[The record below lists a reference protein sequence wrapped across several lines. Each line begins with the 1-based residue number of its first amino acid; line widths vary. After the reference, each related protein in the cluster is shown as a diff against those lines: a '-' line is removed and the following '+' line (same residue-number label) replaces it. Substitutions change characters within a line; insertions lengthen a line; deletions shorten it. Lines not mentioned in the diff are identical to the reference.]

1 MLKKIILYTLG
12 LIAFIVLGIFIYQ
25 NLPIEITR
33 KSEMT
38 LGNKIIKNIEAYQSI
53 HNELPKEND
62 WETLGKLGFQ
72 IHEMGTQ
79 PNYTYNNQDAYE
91 IVFLEGFNGPYLLWN
106 SIERKWKIGF
116 PTVFITAKE
125 DSITFFRGNQVLFI
139 RPSDEKFKS
148 LEGEQGIYEVD
159 SDFGFGIQRT
169 IDSLRLQSKYKDLKF
184 EVVTERFIEIKDCK
198 NCPIKIDTDTLLYTT
213 LLISPGKEIKI
224 IEIIHSMGYLSAID
238 DFFDVKSF

>member
-62 WETLGKLGFQ
+62 WKTLENLGFQ
-72 IHEMGTQ
+72 MNEAGTKT
-79 PNYTYNNQDAYE
+79 NYTLDYNGNYE
-91 IVFLEGFNGPYLLWN
+91 ITFLDGFDGPYLIWN
-106 SIERKWKIGF
+106 SIDKKWKIDF
-116 PTVFITAKE
+116 PKVFTNSVKTNKSVFE
-125 DSITFFRGNQVLFI
+125 GNQILFI

-169 IDSLRLQSKYKDLKF
+169 IDSLELHPKYEKINF
-184 EVVTERFIEIKDCK
+184 EVVTSKFLEISDCK
-198 NCPIKIDTDTLLYTT
+198 NAPILINTDTLLYRA
-213 LLISPGKEIKI
+213 LLTAPEKELQILGVN
-224 IEIIHSMGYLSAID
+224 SSGYFQAID
-238 DFFDVKSF
+238 AFYEVE